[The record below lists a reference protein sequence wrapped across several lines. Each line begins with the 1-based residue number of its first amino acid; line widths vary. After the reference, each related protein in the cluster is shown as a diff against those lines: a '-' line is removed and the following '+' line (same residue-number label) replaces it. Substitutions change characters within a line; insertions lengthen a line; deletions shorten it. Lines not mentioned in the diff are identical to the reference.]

1 MPIVAYLC
9 GMAEGTLQDLRDALW
24 DNADF
29 EETGSVS
36 KARAY
41 ITAATRWLSLEAS
54 SHSDQGSSLGFPVQ
68 QLENRLRRAERYVA
82 ANASST
88 ANTAKVRFLTAQM
101 GFRR

>member
-1 MPIVAYLC
+1 
-9 GMAEGTLQDLRDALW
+9 MAEGTLQDLRDALW

-29 EETGSVS
+29 EESGSVA

-54 SHSDQGSSLGFPVQ
+54 SQSDQGSSLGFSVQ
-68 QLENRLRRAERYVA
+68 QLENRLRRAERYVS
-82 ANASST
+82 ANQSTT
-88 ANTAKVRFLTAQM
+88 ANTARVRFLSASQ